1 MTPRCRC
8 YVCCVE
14 REMTSNWHFRSVTY
28 NEEEFAPSHFQ
39 STADDGDSNLH
50 DTPHFF
56 FIHHNKKNRHLVLW
70 GSDEGSLGQD
80 TSFLV
85 FVKKKIKPVFEWGQ
99 TNIKDGEHFGLGEIT
114 LWTYFLIYWTTVFSD
129 NRVFQILGSNDEG
142 LIDTHVLAK
151 FSCLWPFTL
160 LSST

>member
-14 REMTSNWHFRSVTY
+14 GKWLATGTSDQSHTMKRNLLPPISKALLMTGTQIYMTLPIFFSYIIIKKQALSSMRLWWGVTRS
-28 NEEEFAPSHFQ
+28 
-39 STADDGDSNLH
+39 
-50 DTPHFF
+50 
-56 FIHHNKKNRHLVLW
+56 RHIFL
-70 GSDEGSLGQD
+70 SLC
-80 TSFLV
+80 
-85 FVKKKIKPVFEWGQ
+85 KKKIKPVFEWGQ

>member
-1 MTPRCRC
+1 MQMLRLLCW
-8 YVCCVE
+8 

-56 FIHHNKKNRHLVLW
+56 FSYIIIKKQALSSMRLWWGVTRSRHIFL
-70 GSDEGSLGQD
+70 SLC
-80 TSFLV
+80 
-85 FVKKKIKPVFEWGQ
+85 KKKIKPVFEWGQ

-151 FSCLWPFTL
+151 LSCLWPFTL